1 VGSSCG
7 FERVPRF
14 LRSATMAGLGSWAA
28 CGSAPVGDGAAV
40 EVVVGRAPPGD
51 AEAVDGQWRFADG
64 ATVREVAVAP
74 AVLEPGAPVTV
85 AFDAVDVSAG
95 CGARVGL
102 LAPSSASRQEVW
114 RGRPLS
120 YPVDPRDV
128 WVGVD
133 ALGGAATVELPL
145 PAPWHP
151 SAAVVALELDCGDGP
166 LRVVE
171 GARAEVLRDG
181 EPVADARAI
190 LNVAEVRRR
199 PTRVAAPR
207 GGAPFEI
214 DGTLAEPV
222 WQRPGTL
229 LTDSL
234 DGEPS
239 RGLTSEVWLAW
250 DAQALVVAARLEDED
265 LWSDYRDQDDPLWR
279 QDAFE
284 IFVAA
289 DDSGERYVELQ
300 VSSRG
305 VTFDAHFSRHRRGDE
320 AWDGPWRAAVQV
332 DGTVDDAT
340 DRDRGWS
347 VEAAIPWTMLC
358 EKTRIACT
366 PTEGSTMRV
375 NLFRLE
381 RPDRERQRG
390 QSLSPTLVPDFHAWN
405 NAAELVLAP

>member
-1 VGSSCG
+1 
-7 FERVPRF
+7 
-14 LRSATMAGLGSWAA
+14 
-28 CGSAPVGDGAAV
+28 
-40 EVVVGRAPPGD
+40 
-51 AEAVDGQWRFADG
+51 
-64 ATVREVAVAP
+64 
-74 AVLEPGAPVTV
+74 
-85 AFDAVDVSAG
+85 
-95 CGARVGL
+95 
-102 LAPSSASRQEVW
+102 
-114 RGRPLS
+114 
-120 YPVDPRDV
+120 
-128 WVGVD
+128 
-133 ALGGAATVELPL
+133 
-145 PAPWHP
+145 
-151 SAAVVALELDCGDGP
+151 VVALELDCGDGP